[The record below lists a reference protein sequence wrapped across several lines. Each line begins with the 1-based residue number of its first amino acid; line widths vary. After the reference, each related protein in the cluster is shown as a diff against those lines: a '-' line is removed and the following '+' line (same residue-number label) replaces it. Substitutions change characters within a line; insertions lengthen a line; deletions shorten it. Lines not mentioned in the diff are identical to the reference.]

1 VVAKTDEAHK
11 GLSEQFAAH
20 GRDGRLERAYLA
32 FVWGVPHRRSG
43 TISAALARSTANRQK
58 IAVSRSETARE
69 SITHYE
75 VLNTFADVASLV
87 ECRLETG
94 RTHQIRVHMAHI
106 GHPLLADPVYGK
118 GFLTSARKLP
128 EPARPLIE
136 RLGRQAL
143 HAAILG
149 FDHPVTGRKMRFES
163 DLPRE
168 LKEVFD
174 ALREP
179 DTGIVR
185 KSNVSKK

>member
-1 VVAKTDEAHK
+1 
-11 GLSEQFAAH
+11 LSEQFAAH

-58 IAVSRSETARE
+58 IAVSRSALARE
-69 SITHYE
+69 AITHYE
-75 VLNTFADVASLV
+75 LRETFGGIASLV

-106 GHPLLADPVYGK
+106 GHPLMADLSYGK
-118 GFLTSARKLP
+118 GFLSSARKLP
-128 EPARPLIE
+128 DHARILIE

-143 HAAILG
+143 HASILG
-149 FDHPVTGRKMRFES
+149 FEHPVSGKKLQFES
-163 DLPRE
+163 PLPPDLQ
-168 LKEVFD
+168 EVFD

-179 DTGIVR
+179 EPHPAR
-185 KSNVSKK
+185 KGNVSKK